1 MRRRGAEELE
11 IGVEERLTKELCSVD
26 LVKESKAEY
35 QKAME
40 AFSVI
45 LRREFEDIVRR
56 LQDFRVEKEDGI
68 VEFRLE
74 KPAQALK
81 NAVELTENWI
91 LPFCQGIGSGAEWMR
106 SMNLLE
112 TLHGNIKERV
122 EDLSKNE
129 KIGGCLSYEER
140 FFVRGKIEVFRLLED
155 GVNEVRKSRLRRKRR
170 M

>member
-11 IGVEERLTKELCSVD
+11 IGVEERLAKELCSVD
-26 LVKESKAEY
+26 LIKESKTEY

-81 NAVELTENWI
+81 NAVELTEDWI

-106 SMNLLE
+106 NMNLLE
-112 TLHGNIKERV
+112 TLHVNIKERV

-129 KIGGCLSYEER
+129 KIGSCLSYEQR
-140 FFVRGKIEVFRLLED
+140 FFVMGKVESFRLQED
-155 GVNEVRKSRLRRKRR
+155 GISEEKKSRLRRKKRF
-170 M
+170 